1 MAAPAAWSPGEP
13 TAAYVAPGECVFG
26 ADWAAAPLLSKVAI
40 SHDTR
45 VFSFGV
51 AEGKTL
57 GLSTCACL
65 LMKGVDGPNDA
76 EGKPIIR
83 PYTPVS
89 TNAMLGKFEL
99 MVKVYPDGKMSQHLD
114 ILPVGESVHFKH
126 VGGNVKIQYP
136 FNDKKQIGMIV
147 GGTGITPMIQALHCV
162 LGNKDDTSKVAML
175 YGSKTSKEILA
186 QETLDAWASAYPDR
200 FLVTHVLSDEP
211 ADGSSWT
218 GARGFITREQ
228 IEANFPKPDSD
239 CLIFICGPP
248 ALYNV
253 FSGPRD
259 APGQPPSELA
269 GLLKE
274 MGYRT
279 EQVIKF

>member
-1 MAAPAAWSPGEP
+1 MAAWNPGNP
-13 TAAYVAPGECVFG
+13 TAAYVAPSQCVFG
-26 ADWAAAPLLSKVAI
+26 PDWTAAPLVSKESI

-45 VFSFGV
+45 IFTFGV
-51 AEGKTL
+51 QEDKAL

-65 LMKGVDGPNDA
+65 LMKGVDGPKDL
-76 EGKPIIR
+76 EGNPVIR

-89 TNAMLGKFEL
+89 TNAMVGKFEL
-99 MVKVYPDGKMSQHLD
+99 MVKVYPDGKMSQFLD
-114 ILPVGESVHFKH
+114 SLDVGQPMHFKH

-136 FNDKKQIGMIV
+136 FNDKKAIGMIV

-162 LGNKDDTSKVAML
+162 LGTKDDTSKVAML
-175 YGSKTSKEILA
+175 YGSKTSNDVLA
-186 QETLDAWASAYPDR
+186 KETLDAWTASYGDR
-200 FLVTHVLSDEP
+200 FNVTHVLSEEP
-211 ADGSSWT
+211 AEGSSWT
-218 GARGFITREQ
+218 GARGFITREM
-228 IEANFPKPDSD
+228 IEQNFPKPDSD
-239 CLIFICGPP
+239 CLIFVCGPP

-269 GLLKE
+269 GILKE